1 MLAPALRRHRGDG
14 ALHQLQKRLLHALA
28 RHVAG
33 DRGVFRLAGDLV
45 DLVDID
51 DAALRAFNIVVRRL
65 EQLQD
70 DVLHI
75 LTDIPCFGQSRCVG
89 HCERHVQNA
98 RERLREQCLTA
109 PRWADQHYVRFCEL
123 DAISAAWICQS
134 LIVVVNRHR
143 EDAFRVSLPDDIIIK
158 NIADFLRRRH
168 AFFRFKS
175 GGFVFLTDDIHTEL
189 NAFITDEDGWTRNQL
204 FDFVLALPAERAI
217 KRIL

>member
-1 MLAPALRRHRGDG
+1 MHEIGHFFSLYHTF
-14 ALHQLQKRLLHALA
+14 QST
-28 RHVAG
+28 
-33 DRGVFRLAGDLV
+33 GDLV
-45 DLVDID
+45 ADILEAITGFVGGGGGGGAGGQLGGIISIVQGVLEGAMDLDVDGD
-51 DAALRAFNIVVRRL
+51 
-65 EQLQD
+65 
-70 DVLHI
+70 
-75 LTDIPCFGQSRCVG
+75 G
-89 HCERHVQNA
+89 
-98 RERLREQCLTA
+98 
-109 PRWADQHYVRFCEL
+109 EL